1 MNNKYQESERGSA
14 DGCIILGRIYDIAC
28 DPNILTEDEKKHLR
42 QCEYCRKNLELAML
56 FQDAMDVDAML
67 EDENDK
73 PEKLGLQFPSHPPF
87 AKDEQYEELLLA
99 GAPAKELTNFEMI
112 YEASNIRK
120 QHNDYWKAVLT
131 IHLGKEHNTVSKGE
145 LIERVQIDFN
155 VASGNGS
162 PLSGK
167 LKIFNKDLDIR
178 NGESV
183 VFDENGEAESCSILI
198 TKDAFMDWVLQPA
211 KNGECSFIRSNGKD
225 IVPGELLLKD

>member
-28 DPNILTEDEKKHLR
+28 DPNILTEDEKQHLR

-67 EDENDK
+67 EDENDE

-131 IHLGKEHNTVSKGE
+131 IHLRKEHNTVSKGE

-178 NGESV
+178 KGTFVSNNNGNTKST
-183 VFDENGEAESCSILI
+183 SIYI
-198 TKDAFMDWVLQPA
+198 TKDDFMDWVLHPVT
-211 KNGECSFIRSNGKD
+211 KGECFFTRIDSTREI
-225 IVPGELLLKD
+225 PGELLLKN